1 MSEIIFQFQ
10 STIIVT
16 LMIFG
21 ALLAKKNRRVHV
33 RMMSF
38 AIAWD
43 VILILQI
50 ELTRHAVEKAIRV
63 ANNSM
68 ILNIHVS
75 LAVLTVFLYIFMI
88 ILGRKVL
95 KGDNKFLAAHRKL
108 GVTTLI
114 MRILTYITSY
124 SVVN

>member
-1 MSEIIFQFQ
+1 
-10 STIIVT
+10 
-16 LMIFG
+16 MIFG
-21 ALLAKKNRRVHV
+21 VLLAKKNRNLHV
-33 RMMSF
+33 RVMSF
-38 AIAWD
+38 AMAWD

-50 ELTRHAVEKAIRV
+50 ELSRHAVEKAISI

-75 LAVLTVFLYIFMI
+75 LAVLTVVLYGFMI
-88 ILGRKVL
+88 FLGRKVL
-95 KGDNKFLAAHRKL
+95 AGDRSFLAAHRKL
-108 GVTTLI
+108 GAVTLI